1 LVGSIESKGAK
12 GSSKKAVYA
21 ALFGNLGI
29 AVSKLVAALFT
40 GSTSMWAETFHSFS
54 DTLNQILLLVGI
66 RTSKK
71 RVSERHPFGYG
82 KEQFFWSF
90 VVSMLIFGIS
100 GFISLERGI
109 TSLLSTQ
116 SHQIENITINYAI
129 LAISFVFEAN
139 SLRIAFLLF
148 KKTIEARGDQ
158 FNFSTLFGEFKESK
172 DTSVLTVLVEDT
184 SALIGIAVAALAL
197 FLTQITGNRV
207 FDSIGSLIIGI
218 ILMAFAIFLAR
229 ENKEL
234 LIGESISRRDRRRI
248 IDLVSKIPEVNRI
261 ISIRS
266 MHLAPEDVLIAIEV
280 SLVDNLDTDK
290 IESVIDNIENKVR
303 EIIPY
308 ANLSKIYVEPE
319 RDNSSSSS
327 NSLYNKN
334 LGKRP

>member
-1 LVGSIESKGAK
+1 LVESTERKGSK

-29 AVSKLVAALFT
+29 AISKLVAALFT
-40 GSTSMWAETFHSFS
+40 GSTSMWAKTYHSFS
-54 DTLNQILLLVGI
+54 DTINQILLLVGI

-90 VVSMLIFGIS
+90 IVSMLIFGIS
-100 GFISLERGI
+100 GFISLERGVV
-109 TSLLSTQ
+109 SLLNPQ
-116 SHQIENITINYAI
+116 SHQIDNISISYII

-139 SLRIAFLLF
+139 ALRIAFSLF
-148 KKTIEARGDQ
+148 KKTIAERG
-158 FNFSTLFGEFKESK
+158 NRLTFSSLTKEFKESK

-184 SALIGIAVAALAL
+184 SALIGITVAAAAL
-197 FLTQITGNRV
+197 FLTQVTGNRI
-207 FDSIGSLIIGI
+207 FDSIGSLIIGL
-218 ILMAFAIFLAR
+218 ILMAFAVFLAK

-234 LIGESISRRDRRRI
+234 LIGESISRRDYRRI
-248 IDLVSKIPEVNRI
+248 TAIISKIPEVNRI

-308 ANLSKIYVEPE
+308 VNLSKIYVEPE
-319 RDNSSSSS
+319 RDNSSS
-327 NSLYNKN
+327 NRYNKD
-334 LGKRP
+334 L

>member
-1 LVGSIESKGAK
+1 
-12 GSSKKAVYA
+12 
-21 ALFGNLGI
+21 
-29 AVSKLVAALFT
+29 
-40 GSTSMWAETFHSFS
+40 
-54 DTLNQILLLVGI
+54 
-66 RTSKK
+66 
-71 RVSERHPFGYG
+71 
-82 KEQFFWSF
+82 
-90 VVSMLIFGIS
+90 
-100 GFISLERGI
+100 
-109 TSLLSTQ
+109 
-116 SHQIENITINYAI
+116 
-129 LAISFVFEAN
+129 
-139 SLRIAFLLF
+139 
-148 KKTIEARGDQ
+148 
-158 FNFSTLFGEFKESK
+158 
-172 DTSVLTVLVEDT
+172 
-184 SALIGIAVAALAL
+184 LIGIAVAALAL

-234 LIGESISRRDRRRI
+234 LIGESISRRDYKRI
-248 IDLVSKIPEVNRI
+248 NALVSKIPEVNRI

-327 NSLYNKN
+327 NSIYNKN

>member
-1 LVGSIESKGAK
+1 MVGGGGAK
-12 GSSKKAVYA
+12 GGSKKVVYA
-21 ALFGNLGI
+21 ALFGNLAI
-29 AVSKLVAALFT
+29 AISKLVAALFT
-40 GSTSMWAETFHSFS
+40 GSTSMWAETYHSFS

-90 VVSMLIFGIS
+90 IVSVLIFGIS
-100 GFISLERGI
+100 GFISLERGVA
-109 TSLLSTQ
+109 SLLPGAQ
-116 SHQIENITINYAI
+116 PLQHQIENMTINYII
-129 LAISFVFEAN
+129 LTISFVFEAN
-139 SLRIAFLLF
+139 ALRIAFLSF
-148 KKTIEARGDQ
+148 KKTIEGRGDRL
-158 FNFSTLFGEFKESK
+158 NFSTLIGEFKESK

-184 SALIGIAVAALAL
+184 SALIGIAVAVLAL
-197 FLTQITGNRV
+197 FLTQVTGNRI
-207 FDSIGSLIIGI
+207 FDYIGSLIIGL
-218 ILMAFAIFLAR
+218 ILMAFAVFLAR

-234 LIGESISRRDRRRI
+234 LIGESISRRDYRRI
-248 IDLVSKIPEVNRI
+248 TAIISKIPEVNRI

-308 ANLSKIYVEPE
+308 VNLSKIYVEPE
-319 RDNSSSSS
+319 RDNSSS
-327 NSLYNKN
+327 NRYNKD
-334 LGKRP
+334 L

>member
-1 LVGSIESKGAK
+1 
-12 GSSKKAVYA
+12 
-21 ALFGNLGI
+21 
-29 AVSKLVAALFT
+29 
-40 GSTSMWAETFHSFS
+40 
-54 DTLNQILLLVGI
+54 
-66 RTSKK
+66 
-71 RVSERHPFGYG
+71 
-82 KEQFFWSF
+82 
-90 VVSMLIFGIS
+90 MLIFGIS

-109 TSLLSTQ
+109 TALLSTQ
-116 SHQIENITINYAI
+116 THPIENITINYAI

-148 KKTIEARGDQ
+148 KKTIKARGDQ

-197 FLTQITGNRV
+197 FLTQMTGNRV

-234 LIGESISRRDRRRI
+234 LIGESISRRDYKRI
-248 IDLVSKIPEVNRI
+248 NALVSKIPEVNRI

-280 SLVDNLDTDK
+280 SLIDNLDTDK

-327 NSLYNKN
+327 SSSSNSNRF
-334 LGKRP
+334 KRF

>member
-1 LVGSIESKGAK
+1 LVGGGGAK
-12 GSSKKAVYA
+12 GGSKKVVYA
-21 ALFGNLGI
+21 ALFGNLAI
-29 AVSKLVAALFT
+29 AISKLVAALFT
-40 GSTSMWAETFHSFS
+40 GSTSMWAETYHSFS

-90 VVSMLIFGIS
+90 IVSVLIFGIS
-100 GFISLERGI
+100 GFISLERGVA
-109 TSLLSTQ
+109 SLLPGAQ
-116 SHQIENITINYAI
+116 PLQHQIENMTINYII
-129 LAISFVFEAN
+129 LTISFIFEAN
-139 SLRIAFLLF
+139 ALRIAFLSF
-148 KKTIEARGDQ
+148 KKTIEGRGDKL
-158 FNFSTLFGEFKESK
+158 NLSTLIGEFKESK

-184 SALIGIAVAALAL
+184 SALIGIAVAVLAL
-197 FLTQITGNRV
+197 FLTQVTGNRI
-207 FDSIGSLIIGI
+207 FDYIGSLIIGL
-218 ILMAFAIFLAR
+218 ILMAFAVFLAR

-234 LIGESISRRDRRRI
+234 LIGESISRRDYRRI
-248 IDLVSKIPEVNRI
+248 TAIISKIPEVNRI

-308 ANLSKIYVEPE
+308 VNLSKIYVEPE
-319 RDNSSSSS
+319 RDNSSS
-327 NSLYNKN
+327 NRYNKD
-334 LGKRP
+334 L

>member
-1 LVGSIESKGAK
+1 MVGGGGAK
-12 GSSKKAVYA
+12 GGSKKVVYA
-21 ALFGNLGI
+21 ALFGNLAI
-29 AVSKLVAALFT
+29 AISKLVAALFT
-40 GSTSMWAETFHSFS
+40 GSTSMWAETYHSFS

-71 RVSERHPFGYG
+71 RVSEKHPFGYG

-90 VVSMLIFGIS
+90 IVSVLIFGIS
-100 GFISLERGI
+100 GFISLERGVA
-109 TSLLSTQ
+109 SLLPGAQ
-116 SHQIENITINYAI
+116 PLQHQIENMTINYII
-129 LAISFVFEAN
+129 LTISFVFEAN
-139 SLRIAFLLF
+139 ALRIAFLSF
-148 KKTIEARGDQ
+148 KKTIEVRGDRL
-158 FNFSTLFGEFKESK
+158 NFSTLIGEFKESK

-184 SALIGIAVAALAL
+184 SALIGIAVAVLAL
-197 FLTQITGNRV
+197 FLTQITGNRI
-207 FDSIGSLIIGI
+207 FDYIGSLIIGL
-218 ILMAFAIFLAR
+218 ILMAFAVFLAR

-234 LIGESISRRDRRRI
+234 LIGESISRRDYRRI
-248 IDLVSKIPEVNRI
+248 TAIISKIPEVNRI

-319 RDNSSSSS
+319 RDNSSS
-327 NSLYNKN
+327 NRYKKDL
-334 LGKRP
+334 

>member
-1 LVGSIESKGAK
+1 MVGGGGAK
-12 GSSKKAVYA
+12 GGSKKVVYA
-21 ALFGNLGI
+21 ALFGNLAI
-29 AVSKLVAALFT
+29 AISKLVAALFT
-40 GSTSMWAETFHSFS
+40 GSTSMWAETYHSFS

-90 VVSMLIFGIS
+90 IVSVLIFGIS
-100 GFISLERGI
+100 GFISLERGVA
-109 TSLLSTQ
+109 SLLPGAQ
-116 SHQIENITINYAI
+116 PLQHQIENMTINYII
-129 LAISFVFEAN
+129 LTISFVFEAN
-139 SLRIAFLLF
+139 ALRIAFLSF
-148 KKTIEARGDQ
+148 KKTIEGRGDRL
-158 FNFSTLFGEFKESK
+158 NFSTLIGEFKESK

-184 SALIGIAVAALAL
+184 SALIGIAVAVLAL
-197 FLTQITGNRV
+197 FFTQITGNRT
-207 FDSIGSLIIGI
+207 FDYIGSLIIGL
-218 ILMAFAIFLAR
+218 ILMAFAVFLAR

-234 LIGESISRRDRRRI
+234 LIGESISRRDYRRI
-248 IDLVSKIPEVNRI
+248 TAIISKIPEVNRI

-308 ANLSKIYVEPE
+308 VNLSKIYVEPE
-319 RDNSSSSS
+319 RDNSSS
-327 NSLYNKN
+327 NRYNKD
-334 LGKRP
+334 L

>member
-1 LVGSIESKGAK
+1 MVGGGGAK
-12 GSSKKAVYA
+12 GGSKKVVYA
-21 ALFGNLGI
+21 ALFGNLAI
-29 AVSKLVAALFT
+29 AISKLVAALFT
-40 GSTSMWAETFHSFS
+40 GSTSMWAETYHSFS

-71 RVSERHPFGYG
+71 RVSEKHPFGYG

-90 VVSMLIFGIS
+90 IVSVLIFGIS
-100 GFISLERGI
+100 GFISLERGVA
-109 TSLLSTQ
+109 SLLPGAQ
-116 SHQIENITINYAI
+116 PLQHQIENMTINYII
-129 LAISFVFEAN
+129 LTISFVFEAN
-139 SLRIAFLLF
+139 ALRIAFLSF
-148 KKTIEARGDQ
+148 KKTIEVRGDRL
-158 FNFSTLFGEFKESK
+158 NFSTLIGEFKESK

-184 SALIGIAVAALAL
+184 SALIGIAVAVLAL
-197 FLTQITGNRV
+197 FLTHITGNRI
-207 FDSIGSLIIGI
+207 FDYIGSLIIGL
-218 ILMAFAIFLAR
+218 ILMAFAVFLAR

-234 LIGESISRRDRRRI
+234 LIGESISRRDYRRI
-248 IDLVSKIPEVNRI
+248 TAIISKIPEVNRI

-319 RDNSSSSS
+319 RDNSSS
-327 NSLYNKN
+327 NRYKKDL
-334 LGKRP
+334 